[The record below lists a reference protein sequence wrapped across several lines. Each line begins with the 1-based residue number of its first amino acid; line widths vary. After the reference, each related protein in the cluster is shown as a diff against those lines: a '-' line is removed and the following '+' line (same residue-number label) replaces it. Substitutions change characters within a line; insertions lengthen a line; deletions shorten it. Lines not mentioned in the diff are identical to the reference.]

1 MEYPKIIKH
10 LQGEPLDRETADEYL
25 QLIYDSCRSTTA
37 HILSTAFME
46 AARLLR
52 DGWQDKSEEEQATI
66 TKEAF
71 SILSESVRFQLENL
85 ALGAMKLGE
94 TFAQEGLSVDI
105 KLPGTNTWMS
115 DVKDQVIN
123 SLGGKK
129 GPRDPSNLN

>member
-1 MEYPKIIKH
+1 
-10 LQGEPLDRETADEYL
+10 
-25 QLIYDSCRSTTA
+25 
-37 HILSTAFME
+37 ME